1 MYLGAS
7 VFRYVKLDHMYEGQ
21 LYMTEMKILEYL
33 SLFFKIFVY
42 LATPGLHHRWT
53 LSAVVRGFYFSDLGG
68 TQGP

>member
-1 MYLGAS
+1 
-7 VFRYVKLDHMYEGQ
+7 
-21 LYMTEMKILEYL
+21 MTEMKILEYL